1 MSHWSIIL
9 KKKTYNNIV
18 VSKKHLWYFLF
29 PGGSSNG
36 SDPLK
41 DNVGGHSSASD
52 SDLTS
57 LGPRSAPPHGGG
69 ASGNGNGSSNGS
81 ERSSGTQVAA
91 GGKDI
96 AGSRQSFKIAMG
108 NPCEMFVDVM

>member
-1 MSHWSIIL
+1 MS
-9 KKKTYNNIV
+9 T
-18 VSKKHLWYFLF
+18 
-29 PGGSSNG
+29 GGSSG
-36 SDPLK
+36 SDHLK
-41 DNVGGHSSASD
+41 DAAAGQSSASD

-57 LGPRSAPPHGGG
+57 LAGPRTTMPPS

-81 ERSSGTQVAA
+81 EQSSGTQVMTA
-91 GGKDI
+91 GSQSKDI